1 MPATDAL
8 VACAHCGLPAP
19 ADRSGTNAF
28 CCAGCRAAWT
38 LLEAVGL
45 GGYHAFSER
54 RAGPAEPSGRGFEE
68 FDDAGFERLHVQER
82 EGGLRTA
89 ELYLAG
95 AHCASCV
102 WLIERAP
109 RLCPGLVSAELD
121 LGRGRVSLAWD
132 PSRVKLSRI
141 ASVLDG
147 LGYRLHALV
156 GVAKDRERR
165 AEERRMLVGI
175 GIAFALAL
183 NVMTVALATY
193 AGWFGHMDAATE
205 RYFRLVSLALT
216 VPAVLGPGRVFLRG
230 AWAALRARTLHMDVP
245 IAIALVAG
253 LARGAMNAVAGTG
266 PVYFDGLATLV
277 FLLLTGRFLQ
287 VKAQRAALEAAEIG
301 AVLTPRTARLL
312 PEGNGPARVVASESL
327 VPGARVEVR
336 SGDLVPADG
345 IVLEGR
351 GEIDLSLLT
360 GEARPVPV
368 AAGDRVFA
376 GTLCAGARIIV
387 QVERAGEET
396 RVARLAADVEASAR
410 RRAPVVRQADRLAG
424 AFVGVV
430 LALALVTWAVWMA
443 LDPAHAI
450 DRAIA
455 LLIVTCPCA
464 LALATPLA
472 ITVAIG
478 RAARAGIL
486 IKNGVALEL
495 LARPMRLVLDKT
507 GTLTEGRLALA
518 AFDGAPEA
526 RPLVLALERQVQH
539 PASAAFERAWGAEVG
554 VTPCARGVRLWPG
567 EGIEGEVAGR
577 RVAVGSPAFVQ
588 TITGASGEPTP
599 AAEGRTPIVVEVR
612 TPVAVALDGV
622 PAGRAWF
629 DDPIRADAA
638 RSLARLRALGFLPS
652 VLSGDASEVV
662 RHVAGTLGFAPGEAV
677 GGQTPEAKRAAI
689 ESALLSGPVAMV
701 GDGVNDAAAIARAT
715 VGISVAGGAEA
726 SRAASDVH
734 LALPG
739 LAPLVAL
746 VEGSRRTMGV
756 LRRNIA
762 LSLAYNVVAATLA
775 VTGRIDPLVA
785 AILMPVSSLTVVL
798 ASWLGRTFDDRNAP
812 VGEAAPAEGGS

>member
-19 ADRSGTNAF
+19 AAPSGEGEANAF

-38 LLEAVGL
+38 LLRAVGL
-45 GGYHAFSER
+45 GGYHAFPER
-54 RAGPAEPSGRGFEE
+54 RAGPAAPSGRGFEE
-68 FDDAGFERLHVQER
+68 FDHAGFEERHVQSA
-82 EGGLRTA
+82 EGGLRAA
-89 ELYLAG
+89 ELHLAG

-121 LGRGRVSLAWD
+121 LGRGRVNLLWD
-132 PSRVKLSRI
+132 PARTKLSQV

-156 GVAKDRERR
+156 GAAKDRERR

-245 IAIALVAG
+245 IALALVVG
-253 LARGAMNAVAGTG
+253 LARGAVNAVAGTG

-277 FLLLTGRFLQ
+277 FLLLAGRFLQ
-287 VKAQRAALEAAEIG
+287 LKAQRTALEAAEIG

-312 PEGNGPARVVASESL
+312 EGDGPPRVVASESL

-336 SGDLVPADG
+336 SGDLIPADG
-345 IVLEGR
+345 VVLEGM

-376 GTLCAGARIIV
+376 GTLCAGARLV
-387 QVERAGEET
+387 VRVERAGEET

-424 AFVGVV
+424 AFIGVV
-430 LALALVTWAVWMA
+430 LGLALGTWAVWMV
-443 LDPAHAI
+443 LDPAHAA

-486 IKNGVALEL
+486 VKNGEALEL

-518 AFDGAPEA
+518 AFDGPAEA
-526 RPLVLALERQVQH
+526 RSLVVALERQAQH
-539 PASAAFERAWGAEVG
+539 PVAAAFERAWGAEVG
-554 VTPCARGVRLWPG
+554 ITPRARDVRLWPG
-567 EGIEGEVAGR
+567 EGLEGEVAGR
-577 RVAVGSPAFVQ
+577 RVAVGSPTLVH
-588 TITGASGEPTP
+588 TITGASGVPIAGTD
-599 AAEGRTPIVVEVR
+599 GRTPVD
-612 TPVAVALDGV
+612 VALDGV
-622 PAGRAWF
+622 PVGRAWF
-629 DDPIRADAA
+629 DDPVRADAA
-638 RSLARLRALGFLPS
+638 PSLARLRALGFAPS
-652 VLSGDASEVV
+652 VLSGDAPEVV
-662 RHVAGTLGFAPGEAV
+662 RHVAGTLGFAAAEAT
-677 GGQTPEAKRAAI
+677 GGATPEAKRVAI
-689 ESALLSGPVAMV
+689 ENALVSGPVTMV

-734 LALPG
+734 LARPG
-739 LAPLVAL
+739 LAPLVTL
-746 VEGSRRTMGV
+746 VEGSRRTMAV

-785 AILMPVSSLTVVL
+785 AILMPVSSATVIL
-798 ASWLGRTFDDRNAP
+798 ASWLGRTFDTAP
-812 VGEAAPAEGGS
+812 REEGS